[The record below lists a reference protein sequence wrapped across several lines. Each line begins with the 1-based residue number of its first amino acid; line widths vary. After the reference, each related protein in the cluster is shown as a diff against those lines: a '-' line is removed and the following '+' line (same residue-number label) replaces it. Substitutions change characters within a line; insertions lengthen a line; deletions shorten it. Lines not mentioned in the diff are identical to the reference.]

1 MKGVFND
8 VHFDFND
15 WDTFV
20 ASSATKLTSDPVAS
34 NTRLETQTREVID
47 VSSLPVENTSE
58 ALVIA

>member
-15 WDTFV
+15 WDTFD
-20 ASSATKLTSDPVAS
+20 ASTATKSTFDPIAV
-34 NTRLETQTREVID
+34 NTRMETQTREVID
-47 VSSLPVENTSE
+47 VSSLPVDSASE